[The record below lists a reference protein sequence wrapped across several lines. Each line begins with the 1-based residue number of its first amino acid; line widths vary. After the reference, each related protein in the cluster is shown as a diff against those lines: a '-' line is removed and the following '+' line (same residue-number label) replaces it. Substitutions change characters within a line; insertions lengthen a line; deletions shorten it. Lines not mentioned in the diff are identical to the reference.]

1 MADKTYV
8 EVANIRVTDAFD
20 KKYKST
26 LPKLMTATI
35 EKAINGSANFTTKPS
50 SDKNATGFYVD
61 GNVISITKTDK
72 GNSAVIDAKV
82 SMQLAEWPKK
92 SMFGFL
98 KGGGQA
104 TTGNLKNI
112 DGDVADVVNSVLEDL
127 VKKKA
132 IPALDAR
139 AKTKP

>member
-8 EVANIRVTDAFD
+8 EVANIRVSDAFD
-20 KKYKST
+20 KKYKTT

-35 EKAINGSANFTTKPS
+35 EKAINSSANYTTKEP

-61 GNVISITKTDK
+61 GNVISITKADK
-72 GNSAVIDAKV
+72 GNTAIIEAKL

-98 KGGGQA
+98 NGGGKA
-104 TTGNLKNI
+104 TTGNLKNL
-112 DGDVADVVNSVLEDL
+112 DADVADVVTSILEDL

-132 IPALDAR
+132 IPAMDAR
-139 AKTKP
+139 ARAKP